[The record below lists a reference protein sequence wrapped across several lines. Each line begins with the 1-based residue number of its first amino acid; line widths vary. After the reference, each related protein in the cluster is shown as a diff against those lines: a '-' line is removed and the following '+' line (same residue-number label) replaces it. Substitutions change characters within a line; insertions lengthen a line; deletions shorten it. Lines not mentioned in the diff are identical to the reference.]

1 MTTGVPH
8 TLNPEELRGFVAN
21 VLDVD
26 SDAVTDDAHF
36 VAELGADSLK
46 ALEVMVG
53 LEKKYRIKISEDE
66 VRDIT
71 TFAEVRDL
79 VTAKLDAR

>member
-1 MTTGVPH
+1 MATAGI
-8 TLNPEELRGFVAN
+8 LNPEELRGFVAN

-26 SDAVTDDAHF
+26 TDAVTDDAHF
-36 VAELGADSLK
+36 ASELGADSLK

-66 VRDIT
+66 VKDIT

-79 VTAKLDAR
+79 VSAKLSAN

>member
-1 MTTGVPH
+1 MTTSVNN
-8 TLNPEELRGFVAN
+8 TFDPEDLRLFVADT
-21 VLDVD
+21 LDVD
-26 SDAVTDDAHF
+26 SSSVTDDAHF

-53 LEKKYRIKISEDE
+53 LEKKYQIRITEDE
-66 VRDIT
+66 VKDMT

-79 VTAKLDAR
+79 VTEKVAAR